1 MTKKPRHSE
10 SLGKVEASAERKGS
24 ASGSEPPPSPMD
36 RFRALTKSLLN
47 VSRKQLDKEQKRF
60 DAANAARRN
69 KNRGA

>member
-1 MTKKPRHSE
+1 MTKRSPRSE
-10 SLGKVEASAERKGS
+10 SPGKVEGS
-24 ASGSEPPPSPMD
+24 AGHKDSTSPPSESPMD

-60 DAANAARRN
+60 DAANTARRN